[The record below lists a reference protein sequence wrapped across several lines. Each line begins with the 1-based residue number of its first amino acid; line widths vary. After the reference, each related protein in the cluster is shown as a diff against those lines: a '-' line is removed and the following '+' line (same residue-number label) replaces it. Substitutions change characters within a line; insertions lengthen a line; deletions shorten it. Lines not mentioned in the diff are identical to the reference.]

1 MSRMSKT
8 RASLMLCI
16 LCIIVNY
23 SGGNKNYDDLPDFEF
38 DDNYK
43 TETKN
48 QVSRQSIS
56 TLNFSDFDDFFIDDG
71 SEHEPHFDIKAKE
84 KLLKSAILRALSTKE
99 LKYKFS
105 EVLPLLRHLSKAQRM
120 VFSSIISAQINGGR
134 SFTFD
139 EVGTLSCEAFLLS
152 NFHFSIITTI
162 INHA

>member
-1 MSRMSKT
+1 MMST
-8 RASLMLCI
+8 TLMLCI
-16 LCIIVNY
+16 LLCVFVNF

-38 DDNYK
+38 DDNFK
-43 TETKN
+43 TEKKN
-48 QVSRQSIS
+48 QVRSQSPT
-56 TLNFSDFDDFFIDDG
+56 TLDFSDFDDFFIDDG
-71 SEHEPHFDIKAKE
+71 SEPEPHFDIKAKE

-139 EVGTLSCEAFLLS
+139 EVGTLSCEAFLLLS
-152 NFHFSIITTI
+152 NFHFSIITTYNQS